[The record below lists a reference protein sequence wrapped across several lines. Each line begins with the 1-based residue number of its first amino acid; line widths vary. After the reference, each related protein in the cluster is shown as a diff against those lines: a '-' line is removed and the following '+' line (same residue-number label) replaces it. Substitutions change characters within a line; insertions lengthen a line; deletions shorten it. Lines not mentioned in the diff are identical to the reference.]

1 MIENLS
7 TAMQTSFAPSSSP
20 RRGGIRLPHHQQK
33 PRPSSLSFEDAYLI
47 SMGGAPVYQQKDE
60 LYPPSDTALIRFD
73 SDEDDDDDRA
83 DPMVSYSSLDGDFDI
98 QGLELD
104 DNDPKRDV
112 VFSPD
117 GDNEIGGPSDS
128 ILLGP

>member
-1 MIENLS
+1 
-7 TAMQTSFAPSSSP
+7 MQTSFAPSSSP
-20 RRGGIRLPHHQQK
+20 RRGGIRLPQHQQK

-60 LYPPSDTALIRFD
+60 LYPPPDTALIRFD
-73 SDEDDDDDRA
+73 SDDDDDDDNNRA
-83 DPMVSYSSLDGDFDI
+83 ATDPMVSYSSGDFDI

-104 DNDPKRDV
+104 ENDPKRDV